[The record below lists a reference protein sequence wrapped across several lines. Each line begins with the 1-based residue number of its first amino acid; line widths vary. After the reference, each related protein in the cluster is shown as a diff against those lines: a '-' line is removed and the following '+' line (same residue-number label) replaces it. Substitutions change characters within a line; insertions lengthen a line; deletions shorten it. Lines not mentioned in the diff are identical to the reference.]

1 MTFHRAS
8 PSCHVTLS
16 CIGACLAH
24 RLAPSSLPV
33 HRYITADGN
42 SMRESGTPES
52 ESKVRRCISL
62 SYLIASSGETCFLRL
77 IEMAK
82 PSVSS
87 PPVSASSKDPRRESH
102 DTTLPCDDGVASSL
116 LVLFLYYYPS
126 RPGLL
131 LLPILA
137 SPAGTRPGNQPA
149 AGREGSP
156 QSNRTTDQALS
167 LTLSSSVLL
176 LSFSYYH
183 LLLFYC
189 LSSSHNYILL
199 IIFYCVIYC
208 RNLCIVS
215 SQGEKKERANLIKVY
230 RRKVP
235 SC

>member
-102 DTTLPCDDGVASSL
+102 DTTLPCDDGVASSPPR
-116 LVLFLYYYPS
+116 LVSLFLSIQAWSAAAAHLSVSSWDKAGEPTGCWARRKPPVQSDHRPS
-126 RPGLL
+126 AFSHSLFICTSTILL
-131 LLPILA
+131 LLSSSPIL
-137 SPAGTRPGNQPA
+137 
-149 AGREGSP
+149 
-156 QSNRTTDQALS
+156 LS
-167 LTLSSSVLL
+167 LL
-176 LSFSYYH
+176 LS
-183 LLLFYC
+183 
-189 LSSSHNYILL
+189 
-199 IIFYCVIYC
+199 
-208 RNLCIVS
+208 
-215 SQGEKKERANLIKVY
+215 
-230 RRKVP
+230 
-235 SC
+235 